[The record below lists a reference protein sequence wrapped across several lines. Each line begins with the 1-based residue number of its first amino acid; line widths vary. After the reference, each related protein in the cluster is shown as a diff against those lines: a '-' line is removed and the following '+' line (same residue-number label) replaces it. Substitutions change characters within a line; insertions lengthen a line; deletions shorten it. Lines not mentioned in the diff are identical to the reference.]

1 MNLTSVSRRL
11 KEKVSRGVS
20 VALPFVRQSAK
31 SATHHGARAVK
42 AGTRHTVA
50 AAKLAHHHAVARP
63 HAYFYE
69 KWAWYA
75 KWHNWKHHQAAHYSA
90 LGVYL
95 TIVAVVLF
103 ASYKVVFAADVTD
116 NWDFTTPGNYSMDSG
131 IEVSGTS
138 ARLKAQEYAS
148 DANTA
153 ALYHFNE
160 VSGTSAADSSPYS
173 NNATATSEPTW
184 AAGSLNG
191 AATLNGI
198 GQYLSAPDTASLSVT
213 GFQSA
218 EAWIK
223 PNATFDINSTESQT
237 ILDKGSYKMNLDHAS
252 GKLTYEIQNTG
263 DTWTKRLAGEVSG
276 DWSVRGHSVVN
287 KVIAGSGSTL
297 YAGLGNTIGDAEVWK
312 WNGSDWSKIGGDG
325 VNGSWPD
332 QVYENVWSLAIN
344 GDALYAGLGDTA
356 GDAEVWTCSISANCA
371 SWTKIGGDGIGPT
384 STHYTVQT
392 MEVLNGTL
400 YIGTGITAG
409 NGDVYKYTGGV
420 WTQVGGDGLNSSW
433 AASTFETV
441 TSMTS
446 DGTYLYVGLGVSTTD
461 AEVWRFNGTS
471 WLKLGGDGLNSSW
484 NTAYEAVRSMTIM
497 GTTLYAG
504 IGDGGNEAEVWSCS
518 LASSCAAWA
527 KVGGDSVNSSWSSGN
542 IGATL
547 ALVNDGTNVF
557 ASNGT
562 GTNAGEVW
570 RLTSGTWTRIAGGSV
585 NGSWTGQIAA
595 QSLVVS
601 GSKLIASSYAN
612 STAAASQV
620 WEFSGGNWTKIG
632 GQFLNGSWGG
642 YASNRLS
649 STVSHNGKLYI
660 GIGYQAGSAVVY
672 EYDGSTTRLIGG
684 NGQDGSWSNLNYQD
698 VNSMV
703 SYKGSLYVG
712 LGTVAGNADVYKWD
726 GSTWTK
732 IGGDSANSS
741 WTGVAETTVTSMTVW
756 NGYLYAGLGN
766 TVATAD
772 VWRWDGT
779 TWSQVGGDGIN
790 GTWSSSPRNTDSL
803 VVFKDRL
810 CAGLGGSGAYS
821 ELWCWS
827 GSGNWVK
834 IGGGNGA
841 GVNSSWSVSAD
852 IYTMAVYKDK
862 LYVSVNRSSH
872 IAEIWVW
879 DDVSWTKIAGGG
891 VNGTWADATYTFAE
905 SMAVYNGELYV
916 GMFFTGSSS
925 PTGDVYRWDGTAWS
939 QVGGDG
945 INGSWPSVEEV
956 RSLTVHKGK
965 LYAGLGFNTT
975 AGAQLYSFGNN
986 AYVESN
992 TSSFSANW
1000 QHVAA
1005 TYDGVTMKVYVNGVL
1020 DGSTT
1025 AAIAGVNNAQ
1035 PLLIGTSAGS
1045 PRAGEG
1051 QTYFKGSID
1060 EVRISNNARSSFT
1073 TKPYVDTNQVISLG
1087 TAAHTSGIL
1096 GWESFTSNQ
1105 ALNGGALNYRLSDD
1119 GGTSWKYWNGS
1130 AWVTSN
1136 AVTDANAGTVVSSHI
1151 ATFPITFQGI
1161 KWQAIL
1167 KGDGTQQVTL
1177 NSVQLGANLD
1187 SAGPDTNASAVTAK
1201 KASGGSTIASNAWT
1215 NGSSP
1220 YFSWTAAT
1228 DSGAG
1233 VYGYCLYLG
1242 ASSSGNPATTKGLL
1256 GTSAASTG
1264 TNCPFVVT
1272 AENLDT
1278 AVSGYMSS
1286 PLVSSSAPYYLNV
1299 KAIDKAGNIFG
1310 TSTQFQF
1317 RFDNT
1322 PPSNPGFISAP
1333 SSFLNSKVATLTWDA
1348 SGGQSA
1354 SDANSGVSGLQYRI
1368 GSGGTWYGDSHSGTG
1383 DANDLLVNDG
1393 NYTTANPP
1401 DYDNLNDGVN
1411 TVYFRT
1417 WDAAGNVSTNFVT
1430 AALKINTT
1438 GAPTEPQNVVATPS
1452 TNTTNSF
1459 AFNWDAPSTFN
1470 TTTGNADKLS
1480 YCYTVNTTPTVNNCT
1495 YTPQGETYVTAH
1507 PFATQP
1513 GSNTFYV
1520 VAKDDFGAINYSSYT
1535 SATFTANTSAP
1546 GMPTNADVVDVSVKA
1561 TNNWRLAITWDEP
1574 GLTGAG
1580 IANYRIMRSTDN
1592 LSFTQTGVSTSTSFV
1607 DSGLSQQTYF
1617 YKVKACDSANNCG
1630 AESTTVSLLP
1640 TGKFTSPA
1648 EQTSEVIV
1656 SDITTKRA
1664 RIAWTT
1670 DRASDSKVQIGTASG
1685 EYSASEIGNSNQV
1698 SSHALDLDNLA
1709 AGTTYYFVAK
1719 WTDLDGNTGTSQEY
1733 TFTTSPAPVL
1743 KEVVNISTG
1752 LASSTLQFTV
1762 KGAAKVELQYGKT
1775 DSFGG
1780 VKTINTSL
1788 TESTYTTLLDGL
1800 EDGAKY
1806 FYRLIMQDSEGGK
1819 YESSIFS
1826 FTTPL
1831 RPRISDVTFEP
1842 VEGEPTST
1850 QKVNWKTNVP
1860 TTSQISYGKTGA
1872 AKVEIVESAMVTE
1885 HTITIRGLAD
1895 NSEYELIALGRDASG
1910 NVARSDLQTFRTA
1923 LDTRPPKISE
1933 LVVESTIRGT
1943 GSEAKGQLVVS
1954 WKTDEPS
1961 TSQVAFGV
1969 GSSDQGIQSQTTEDA
1984 VMTTDHLVIVS
1995 DLSPGRPY
2003 AVRASSNDNARNNA
2017 KSDVQTVLIG
2027 RASDSILSII
2037 FNALQQMFGFV
2048 SK

>member
-1 MNLTSVSRRL
+1 M
-11 KEKVSRGVS
+11 
-20 VALPFVRQSAK
+20 
-31 SATHHGARAVK
+31 K

-116 NWDFTTPGNYSMDSG
+116 SWDFTTPGNYSMDSG

-138 ARLKAQEYAS
+138 ARLKALEYSS
-148 DANTA
+148 DINTM
-153 ALYHFNE
+153 ALYHLNE
-160 VSGTSAADSSPYS
+160 SSGASVTDSSTNS
-173 NNATATSEPTW
+173 NTGTASSAPTW
-184 AAGSLNG
+184 GTGNLGG
-191 AATLNGI
+191 AATLNGTTQNI
-198 GQYLSAPDTASLSVT
+198 SVPDSSSLSVT
-213 GFQSA
+213 GQHTL
-218 EAWIK
+218 EGWIK
-223 PNATFDINSTESQT
+223 PSATFNTNASQNMS
-237 ILDKGSYKMNLDHAS
+237 ILDKGSYKVGLDRTN
-252 GKLTYEIQNTG
+252 GKLTYEAQNASAGDGWTRRLGGGLNGSWTFNHNINATVVNYGNDIYTTTSVTTG
-263 DTWTKRLAGEVSG
+263 DAEVWRWNGTTWTMVGG
-276 DWSVRGHSVVN
+276 DGINNSWPDNTYEDVPTLQVLGTS
-287 KVIAGSGSTL
+287 L
-297 YAGLGNTIGDAEVWK
+297 YAGLGTGSGDGEVWSCSLAS
-312 WNGSDWSKIGGDG
+312 NCTSWSKVGGDG
-325 VNGSWPD
+325 VGPSAAMDAIMSMTVHNGSLYIGTGKGASDAYVWKYNGGTSWT
-332 QVYENVWSLAIN
+332 QIGGLSLNSSWGAGYENVRSLTSDGTN
-344 GDALYAGLGDTA
+344 LYAGLGDTA
-356 GDAEVWTCSISANCA
+356 TEAEVWRWNGTAWSQ
-371 SWTKIGGDGIGPT
+371 IGGDGIASSWNTTYETVSSMTAFGGNVYAGLGT
-384 STHYTVQT
+384 STGDG
-392 MEVLNGTL
+392 EVWRYNGT
-400 YIGTGITAG
+400 T
-409 NGDVYKYTGGV
+409 
-420 WTQVGGDGLNSSW
+420 WTQIGGDAIGSSW
-433 AASTFETV
+433 TAQDVRALIN
-441 TSMTS
+441 
-446 DGTYLYVGLGVSTTD
+446 DGTSLYVGLNLGNTQIWRYTGTTWTNIASNANGHFSSIVTGLAIATNGKIYASGYTSGQSGHVYEWSGSGNWVQIGGHFINDSWGGNPIGSVQSSTTWNGKLYVGLSSTTTTTALVYEYD
-461 AEVWRFNGTS
+461 GTNAVRVGGEGLKGSWAINSYRGVPSMTTYKGELYVGLNGTNSDGEVWKYNGST
-471 WLKLGGDGLNSSW
+471 W
-484 NTAYEAVRSMTIM
+484 T
-497 GTTLYAG
+497 
-504 IGDGGNEAEVWSCS
+504 
-518 LASSCAAWA
+518 
-527 KVGGDSVNSSWSSGN
+527 KVGGDSVNSSWSTAYDSISSMAV
-542 IGATL
+542 IGGELVIGGGTNGVGYGSVWRWNGSTWTL
-547 ALVNDGTNVF
+547 AGSAGVGGAWASARNIASMAVYKNELYVGVELLNSPGFGAVFKWNGGT
-557 ASNGT
+557 S
-562 GTNAGEVW
+562 
-570 RLTSGTWTRIAGGSV
+570 WTQVGGGANL
-585 NGSWTGQIAA
+585 NGSWTGSNSDAVPTLA
-595 QSLVVS
+595 VYDGGLYAGVAEL
-601 GSKLIASSYAN
+601 GTLNSSAWKYDGT
-612 STAAASQV
+612 S
-620 WEFSGGNWTKIG
+620 WTKVG
-632 GQFLNGSWGG
+632 GGGLNGSWQDGT
-642 YASNRLS
+642 YNRPS
-649 STVSHNGKLYI
+649 SMAIYNGELYM
-660 GIGYQAGSAVVY
+660 GS
-672 EYDGSTTRLIGG
+672 GTTTPG
-684 NGQDGSWSNLNYQD
+684 NG
-698 VNSMV
+698 
-703 SYKGSLYVG
+703 
-712 LGTVAGNADVYKWD
+712 
-726 GSTWTK
+726 
-732 IGGDSANSS
+732 
-741 WTGVAETTVTSMTVW
+741 
-756 NGYLYAGLGN
+756 
-766 TVATAD
+766 D
-772 VWRWDGT
+772 VWRYNGT
-779 TWSQVGGDGIN
+779 TWSQSAGDG
-790 GTWSSSPRNTDSL
+790 L
-803 VVFKDRL
+803 
-810 CAGLGGSGAYS
+810 
-821 ELWCWS
+821 
-827 GSGNWVK
+827 
-834 IGGGNGA
+834 
-841 GVNSSWSVSAD
+841 NSSW
-852 IYTMAVYKDK
+852 
-862 LYVSVNRSSH
+862 
-872 IAEIWVW
+872 
-879 DDVSWTKIAGGG
+879 AGGTVEV
-891 VNGTWADATYTFAE
+891 VNTL
-905 SMAVYNGELYV
+905 SVY
-916 GMFFTGSSS
+916 
-925 PTGDVYRWDGTAWS
+925 
-939 QVGGDG
+939 
-945 INGSWPSVEEV
+945 
-956 RSLTVHKGK
+956 KGK
-965 LYAGLGFNTT
+965 LYAGTGNSGNVDANVWSL
-975 AGAQLYSFGNN
+975 GNN
-986 AYVESN
+986 TYAES
-992 TSSFSANW
+992 TTTSFSNSWHHFAVSN
-1000 QHVAA
+1000 
-1005 TYDGVTMKVYVNGVL
+1005 N
-1020 DGSTT
+1020 GSTVKVFIDGQEEASVSGST
-1025 AAIAGVNNAQ
+1025 ALDSAR
-1035 PLLIGTSAGS
+1035 PLLIGSSFGSIEAGGSQGYFAGS
-1045 PRAGEG
+1045 L
-1051 QTYFKGSID
+1051 D
-1060 EVRISNNARSSFT
+1060 ELRISNTARTSFS
-1073 TKPYVDTNQVISLG
+1073 TKPYADTYQLVSLG
-1087 TAAHTSGIL
+1087 SAARTSGIR
-1096 GWESFTSNQ
+1096 GWESFVSNQ
-1105 ALNGGALNYRLSDD
+1105 TLNGGTLNYRLSDD

-1130 AWVTSN
+1130 VWSVSS
-1136 AVTDANAGTVVSSHI
+1136 AVTDASSGTVVSSHI
-1151 ATFPITFQGI
+1151 ATFPVTFQGI
-1161 KWQAIL
+1161 KWQAVL

-1187 SAGPDTNASAVTAK
+1187 SAEPDTNASAIVAK
-1201 KASGGSTIASNAWT
+1201 KASGGSTVASNAWT

-1233 VYGYCLYLG
+1233 IYGYCLYLG
-1242 ASSSGNPATTKGLL
+1242 STASANPATTKGLL

-1272 AENLDT
+1272 AANLDT

-1286 PLVSSSAPYYLNV
+1286 PLTSSSAPYYLNV

-1310 TSTQFQF
+1310 TSAQFQF

-1648 EQTSEVIV
+1648 EQTSEVVV

-1698 SSHALDLDNLA
+1698 SSHTLDLDNLA

-1788 TESTYTTLLDGL
+1788 AESTYTTLLDGL

-1885 HTITIRGLAD
+1885 HTVTIRGLAD
-1895 NSEYELIALGRDASG
+1895 NSEYELIALGRDTSG